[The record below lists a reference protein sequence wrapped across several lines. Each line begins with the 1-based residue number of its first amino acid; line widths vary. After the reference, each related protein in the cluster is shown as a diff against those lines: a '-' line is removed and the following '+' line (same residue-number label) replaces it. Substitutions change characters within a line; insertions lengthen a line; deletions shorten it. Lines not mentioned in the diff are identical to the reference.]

1 MTTDTRGPAQ
11 RVGALRFQRYLGIIV
26 SVFGVLYAL
35 QTLDALA
42 ADWPTMS
49 NAVGGVA
56 VGLVAASVLLGMVA
70 GVVPSGARSLFLAAS
85 ILFCAAV
92 AVWPFSI
99 MGGVPSA
106 PMPWFIGLLPVEA
119 SYLAVAFRRAAAPIW
134 STVLLTV
141 GIAIVL
147 VVRGGLMVPDAVANA
162 LFGVAISAVLVILIA
177 AVRHG
182 IERADAAQ
190 QAALA
195 GYGRSRL
202 DDATESER
210 VRTDALVHD
219 AVLTTFLAAASAR
232 EPEAEDLARRMA
244 ANALRVL
251 AHVSRSE
258 DVGPAVPF
266 GKALG
271 DVADRF
277 DPILSGWDVQ
287 EVGALADLVL
297 PVEASRAIVEAM
309 LLAMTAGDLHTAG
322 PSARSVRMS
331 ELGPDGLRVVI
342 HDDGRHVHPVDPDDE
357 CEDLY
362 RAAGELMRGVDGRTD
377 VRPGQRGGTVFTLSW
392 GSVVVTG
399 TAPRPERAEVS
410 A

>member
-1 MTTDTRGPAQ
+1 G
-11 RVGALRFQRYLGIIV
+11 
-26 SVFGVLYAL
+26 
-35 QTLDALA
+35 
-42 ADWPTMS
+42 
-49 NAVGGVA
+49 
-56 VGLVAASVLLGMVA
+56 SVLVGTVA
-70 GVVPSGARSLFLAAS
+70 GVVPSRMRSLFLAAV

-99 MGGVPSA
+99 TGAVPNA
-106 PMPWFIGLLPVEA
+106 PMPWFIGLLPVQA
-119 SYLAVAFRRAAAPIW
+119 TYLAVAFRRSAAPLW
-134 STVLLTV
+134 CSMLLTT

-147 VVRGGLMVPDAVANA
+147 VVRGGLMVPDAIANG
-162 LFGVAISAVLVILIA
+162 LFGVAVSAALIILIA
-177 AVRHG
+177 AVRRG
-182 IERADAAQ
+182 VERADAAQ

-202 DDATESER
+202 DDATETER

-219 AVLTTFLAAASAR
+219 SVLTTFLAAASAR
-232 EPEAEDLARRMA
+232 EPEAEELARRMA

-271 DVADRF
+271 DAADRF
-277 DPILSGWDVQ
+277 DPLLLGWDVQ
-287 EVGALADLVL
+287 EVGALHDLVL
-297 PVEASRAIVEAM
+297 PVEAGRAMVEAM
-309 LLAMTAGDLHTAG
+309 VAVITAGGLHSAG
-322 PSARSVRMS
+322 DTRRAVRMS

-342 HDDGRHVHPVDPDDE
+342 QDDGRHVHPADPDDE
-357 CEDLY
+357 CEHLY
-362 RAAGELMRGVDGRTD
+362 RAAGELMRAVDGRVD
-377 VRPGQRGGTVFTLSW
+377 VRPGQRGGTVVTLSW

-399 TAPRPERAEVS
+399 TALRPEPMEVS